1 MPEVLH
7 KLGDHSQL
15 VHALKHTLATE
26 ENARKM
32 AEAFLQ
38 ASLESERHVI
48 DLLEIS
54 SSPKIES
61 DVRLASSIRLKNI
74 VGKYYNSENVADME
88 LIKEPQRKVLRGN
101 IFRCV
106 SEQTDMRIRRTIL
119 DIANTIIR
127 KDFPAKK

>member
-1 MPEVLH
+1 MPEVPNR
-7 KLGDHSQL
+7 LGDHSQL
-15 VHALKHTLATE
+15 ALALKNTLAAE

-32 AEAFLQ
+32 AETFLQ
-38 ASLESERHVI
+38 ASLCNERHVVE
-48 DLLEIS
+48 LLEIS
-54 SSPKIES
+54 SSPKIDN

-74 VGKYYNSENVADME
+74 VGKYYNSENVAEME
-88 LIKEPQRKVLRGN
+88 LIKDPQREVLRGN